1 MTFREAVALLLVAD
15 VEAPRDDRELQR
27 LVCRMGDAIA
37 EPTIERLRA
46 LWVVLG
52 HARRAR
58 ELRAE
63 WARLAVG
70 WRDSKTNRG
79 RGQRVG
85 ELASWYRVHERA
97 VAAAVRAGFVGR
109 DVAPAS
115 AWQAHGTA
123 PGRASLRRAAN
134 VAGDRARAGHRSEPS
149 RWRK

>member
-1 MTFREAVALLLVAD
+1 MTFREAVALLVVD
-15 VEAPRDDRELQR
+15 VGPPRDDRELQR

-37 EPTIERLRA
+37 EPSIERLRA

-70 WRDSKTNRG
+70 WRDSKTTRG

-97 VAAAVRAGFVGR
+97 VAAAVHAGFVAR
-109 DVAPAS
+109 DVSPAS
-115 AWQAHGTA
+115 AWQARGAA
-123 PGRASLRRAAN
+123 PGRASLRRATN
-134 VAGDRARAGHRSEPS
+134 VAGDGARAGQRSEPS
-149 RWRK
+149 GWRK